1 MTMKSAP
8 IDLKICGE
16 VRWRRG
22 RMMAL
27 KNIEKYEKMRDRRIF
42 FS

>member
-1 MTMKSAP
+1 MTIKSAP

-16 VRWRRG
+16 VRWRRW

-27 KNIEKYEKMRDRRIF
+27 KNIEKNEKMRDRRIS